1 MDKESPEEVIA
12 RLYKL
17 LMSDSISSETK
28 AWLIAAVTK
37 LTPQAHSS
45 PIVEKLI
52 QEFTVSLNTCLR
64 QHAFEL
70 KHLHENIEL
79 TKSLLQGAQNCEDIV
94 VRILCSVLSKL
105 CCPNRVNVWYIRK
118 YGFCI
123 MYNEVCSLSHIGR
136 ERIGKVPFST
146 GSK

>member
-1 MDKESPEEVIA
+1 MLGEYSYLLDKESPEEVIT

-28 AWLIAAVTK
+28 AWLFAAVTK

-45 PIVEKLI
+45 PLVEKLI

-70 KHLHENIEL
+70 KHLHENTEL
-79 TKSLLQGAQNCEDIV
+79 MKSLLQGAQNCEDIV
-94 VRILCSVLSKL
+94 VRILCCLLSESCCLNSSL
-105 CCPNRVNVWYIRK
+105 CICDI
-118 YGFCI
+118 
-123 MYNEVCSLSHIGR
+123 
-136 ERIGKVPFST
+136 
-146 GSK
+146 

>member
-1 MDKESPEEVIA
+1 MDLFKLVFTCTSLCLLQVLGEYSYLLGEESAEEVIT

-45 PIVEKLI
+45 HIVEKLI
-52 QEFTVSLNTCLR
+52 QEFTVSLDTCLR

-70 KHLHENIEL
+70 KHLHENVEL
-79 TKSLLQGAQNCEDIV
+79 MKTLLQDTQNCEDTV
-94 VRILCSVLSKL
+94 VRILCS
-105 CCPNRVNVWYIRK
+105 
-118 YGFCI
+118 
-123 MYNEVCSLSHIGR
+123 SLLKWFPKQNSCMIYKK
-136 ERIGKVPFST
+136 I
-146 GSK
+146 